1 MEQNN
6 NLAELKRRM
15 AKWDEYAIKEAKE
28 QAYKESYAIGFQLGY
43 QRQTERIV
51 KNMLAT
57 GEFTIAEIAK
67 YADVTEYY
75 VRKVKKNLK

>member
-15 AKWDEYAIKEAKE
+15 AKWDEYARN
-28 QAYKESYAIGFQLGY
+28 ESAIEKGKY
-43 QRQTERIV
+43 EKSVEVV

-67 YADVTEYY
+67 YIGVTEEF
-75 VRKVKKNLK
+75 VRKVKKNMK